1 MGEFLSEVPTSFS
14 AIFKCETCG
23 NIFLNKKTKKQHNC
37 LHRNKIENACE
48 YCGKKFLHPDSLAQ
62 HIKTVHNIKI
72 NADERMNAVKNYLCE
87 DCACFFEKKDR
98 MKHYCCSC
106 SFCGKKFCKPSY
118 RVKHTKA
125 VHEGQKE
132 ISHIKRE

>member
-1 MGEFLSEVPTSFS
+1 MGEFLSEMPTSFS

-37 LHRNKIENACE
+37 LHKNKIENACE

-62 HIKTVHNIKI
+62 HIKTVHNIKS

-87 DCACFFEKKDR
+87 DCVFFSGKKAR
-98 MKHYCCSC
+98 KKHYYCTFSSC
-106 SFCGKKFCKPSY
+106 GRKIFCKSISIV
-118 RVKHTKA
+118 RHNKD
-125 VHEGQKE
+125 VHEGYAA
-132 ISHIKRE
+132 